1 MFFCGG
7 GGGPGEDWYYESLW
21 ECRFFFSFFFFK
33 HLHFQ
38 INVGPRTSF
47 LKAIQMRVDGCDIEK
62 MPQNRSCSKSNKTQ
76 DFLQK

>member
-1 MFFCGG
+1 MVRVRIGITRVFGNVA
-7 GGGPGEDWYYESLW
+7 
-21 ECRFFFSFFFFK
+21 FFFFFFFK